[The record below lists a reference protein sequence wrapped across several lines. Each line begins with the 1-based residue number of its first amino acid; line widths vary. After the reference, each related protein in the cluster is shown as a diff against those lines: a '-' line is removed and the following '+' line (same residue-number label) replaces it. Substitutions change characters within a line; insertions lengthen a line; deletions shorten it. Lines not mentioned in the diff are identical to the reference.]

1 MNNERAARRAT
12 RNQTRRLL
20 WQWGM
25 TLERIRKL
33 EQERAEFRDMADD
46 ARRTLRSPNL
56 SGMPRGGKS
65 SDLSDVVVNVLR
77 VIDMYEE
84 QVKRINSEIDAAIRM
99 RNCIE
104 DCVAQLPPVQERVLT
119 YRYVDGRSWRFIAMK
134 MNYTEEYV
142 KDIDARAVDAVA
154 GMIEIQTAHG

>member
-1 MNNERAARRAT
+1 MDNERAVRRAS

-33 EQERAEFRDMADD
+33 EQERAGFRTMADD
-46 ARRTLRSPNL
+46 ARRTLRSPNM
-56 SGMPRGGKS
+56 SGMPKGGKT
-65 SDLSDVVVNVLR
+65 SDLSDVIVNALR
-77 VIDMYEE
+77 ETDMYEA
-84 QVKRINSEIDAAIRM
+84 QVQRINTEIDAAIHL

-104 DCVAQLPPVQERVLT
+104 DCVTQLPPIQERILT

-134 MNYTEEYV
+134 LNYAEEYV

-154 GMIEIQTAHG
+154 AMIEIQAAQG

>member
-1 MNNERAARRAT
+1 MDNERAARRAA

-33 EQERAEFRDMADD
+33 EQERAEFRAMADD
-46 ARRTLRSPNL
+46 ARRTLRSPNM

-77 VIDMYEE
+77 ETDMYEE
-84 QVKRINSEIDAAIRM
+84 QVQRINTEIDSAIKL

-104 DCVAQLPPVQERVLT
+104 DCVTQLPPVQERVLT

-134 MNYTEEYV
+134 MNYAEEYV